1 MQQTVSTELQ
11 ISNSYQRCA
20 PGGHDVVVVYDF
32 NEGLNFASLLDLAL
46 RHVLDDLSGVSIDAG
61 NCMEKVA

>member
-1 MQQTVSTELQ
+1 M
-11 ISNSYQRCA
+11 
-20 PGGHDVVVVYDF
+20 VVVYDF